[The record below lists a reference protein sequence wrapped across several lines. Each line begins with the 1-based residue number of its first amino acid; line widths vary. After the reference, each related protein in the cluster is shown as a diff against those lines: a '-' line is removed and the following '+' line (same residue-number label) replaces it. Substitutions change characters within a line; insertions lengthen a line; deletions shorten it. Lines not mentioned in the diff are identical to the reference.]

1 MSEVE
6 PAVAQAV
13 EKRDCGKAKV
23 EHWNVKREAPIGTTW
38 TLRIKDDWTPTPKN
52 INALPEPLRAY
63 IHDLKTVC
71 DPAGDVTEL
80 FRLQTKNRMLRWEC
94 ERRAKKAGEWPRR
107 GEATERELREDHL
120 GPVENQDST

>member
-23 EHWNVKREAPIGTTW
+23 EDWNVKREASIGTTW

-80 FRLQTKNRMLRWEC
+80 FRLSKLRTEC
-94 ERRAKKAGEWPRR
+94 CGGNASGGQRKPVN
-107 GEATERELREDHL
+107 
-120 GPVENQDST
+120 GPDAEKQQSAN

>member
-38 TLRIKDDWTPTPKN
+38 TLGRLDSD
-52 INALPEPLRAY
+52 AEEHQRA
-63 IHDLKTVC
+63 
-71 DPAGDVTEL
+71 A
-80 FRLQTKNRMLRWEC
+80 
-94 ERRAKKAGEWPRR
+94 
-107 GEATERELREDHL
+107 
-120 GPVENQDST
+120 

>member
-23 EHWNVKREAPIGTTW
+23 EDWNVKREASIGTTW
-38 TLRIKDDWTPTPKN
+38 TLRIKDDWTPTPK

-63 IHDLKTVC
+63 IHDLRTVC
-71 DPAGDVTEL
+71 DPPGDVTEL
-80 FRLQTKNRMLRWEC
+80 FRLQTENRMLRWEC
-94 ERRAKKAGEWPRR
+94 ERLAKKAGEWPI
-107 GEATERELREDHL
+107 TEK
-120 GPVENQDST
+120 SA